1 VFLELPGRPSW
12 DDGRVPGQDNDELV
26 RAAAFRSELRRFLR
40 RSEGAAAEVGL
51 TPQRYDLLLQLKAA
65 PEGYSTVTELGK
77 RLHLRQTAVTELV
90 KRAEEAGLVQRR
102 RSETDRRVFLLE
114 LTEDGDRRVT
124 RVFNAL
130 RRDRAAFARAFE
142 QLDFRFRAATRH

>member
-1 VFLELPGRPSW
+1 MPAFDP
-12 DDGRVPGQDNDELV
+12 DELV
-26 RAAAFRSELRRFLR
+26 RAAAFRSELRRFLH
-40 RSEGAAAEVGL
+40 RSEALAAESGL

-65 PEGYSTVTELGK
+65 PDGYSTVTELGK

-90 KRAEEAGLVQRR
+90 KRAEEAGLVQRS
-102 RSETDRRVFLLE
+102 RSEADRRVFLLE

-130 RRDRAAFARAFE
+130 RRDRVAFSRAFE
-142 QLDFRFRAATRH
+142 QLDFHFRATNRH

>member
-1 VFLELPGRPSW
+1 MPALDS
-12 DDGRVPGQDNDELV
+12 DELA

-40 RSEGAAAEVGL
+40 RSEAIAAEVGL

-65 PEGYSTVTELGK
+65 PDGHSTVTELGR

-102 RSETDRRVFLLE
+102 RSDSDRRVFLLE
-114 LTEDGDRRVT
+114 LTEEGDQRVT
-124 RVFNAL
+124 RAFHAL
-130 RRDRAAFARAFE
+130 RSDRLAFAEAFDT
-142 QLDFRFRAATRH
+142 LGIHFRAASRN

>member
-1 VFLELPGRPSW
+1 MPGP
-12 DDGRVPGQDNDELV
+12 DADELM

-40 RSEGAAAEVGL
+40 RSEVLVAEVGL

-65 PEGYSTVTELGK
+65 PEGHSTVTELGK
-77 RLHLRQTAVTELV
+77 RLYLRQTAVTELV

-102 RSETDRRVFLLE
+102 RSDDDRRVFLLE
-114 LTEDGDRRVT
+114 LTEDGDSRVT

-130 RRDRAAFARAFE
+130 RRDRAAFAQAFDE
-142 QLDFRFRAATRH
+142 LDLQFRASTEG

>member
-1 VFLELPGRPSW
+1 MPVS
-12 DDGRVPGQDNDELV
+12 DNDELV

-40 RSEGAAAEVGL
+40 RSEKIAADVGL

-65 PEGYSTVTELGK
+65 ADGHSTVTELGR

-90 KRAEEAGLVQRR
+90 KRAEEAGLLRRR
-102 RSETDRRVFLLE
+102 RSDTDRRVYLLE
-114 LTEDGDRRVT
+114 LTEDGDQRVT

-130 RRDRAAFARAFE
+130 RRDRESFARAFE
-142 QLDFRFRAATRH
+142 ELDFRFRATTRH

>member
-1 VFLELPGRPSW
+1 MPGP
-12 DDGRVPGQDNDELV
+12 DADERL

-40 RSEGAAAEVGL
+40 RSDELVAEVGL

-65 PEGYSTVTELGK
+65 PDGHSTVTELGK

-90 KRAEEAGLVQRR
+90 KRAEEAGLVKRR
-102 RSETDRRVFLLE
+102 RSEEDRRVYLLE
-114 LTEDGDRRVT
+114 LTTDGDDRVT

-130 RRDRAAFARAFE
+130 RRDRADLGRAFA
-142 QLDFRFRAATRH
+142 QLDLHFRAQTGD

>member
-1 VFLELPGRPSW
+1 MPGPE
-12 DDGRVPGQDNDELV
+12 NDELV

-40 RSEGAAAEVGL
+40 RSEALAAEVGL

-65 PEGYSTVTELGK
+65 PDGYSTVTELGK

-90 KRAEEAGLVQRR
+90 KRAEEAGLVRRR
-102 RSETDRRVFLLE
+102 RSESDRRVFLLE
-114 LTEDGDRRVT
+114 LTENGDRRVT

-130 RRDRAAFARAFE
+130 RRDRGAFARAFE
-142 QLDFRFRAATRH
+142 ELDVRFRASTRH

>member
-1 VFLELPGRPSW
+1 MARPDP
-12 DDGRVPGQDNDELV
+12 DDLL

-40 RSEGAAAEVGL
+40 RSDEAVAQVGL

-65 PEGYSTVTELGK
+65 PDGHSTVTELGK

-102 RSETDRRVFLLE
+102 RSQQDRRVYLLQ
-114 LTEDGDRRVT
+114 LTEDGDDRVT
-124 RVFNAL
+124 RVFDAL
-130 RRDRAAFARAFE
+130 RRDRTDLGRAFAE
-142 QLDFRFRAATRH
+142 LDLHFRAQSGD

>member
-1 VFLELPGRPSW
+1 MPGLES
-12 DDGRVPGQDNDELV
+12 DEVV

-40 RSEGAAAEVGL
+40 RSEALAADAGL
-51 TPQRYDLLLQLKAA
+51 TPQRYDLLLQMKAA
-65 PEGYSTVTELGK
+65 PDGYSTVTELGK

-102 RSETDRRVFLLE
+102 RSETDRRVFLLQ

-124 RVFNAL
+124 RVFNLL
-130 RRDRAAFARAFE
+130 RRDRVALARAFE
-142 QLDFRFRAATRH
+142 QLDFHFRASTKH